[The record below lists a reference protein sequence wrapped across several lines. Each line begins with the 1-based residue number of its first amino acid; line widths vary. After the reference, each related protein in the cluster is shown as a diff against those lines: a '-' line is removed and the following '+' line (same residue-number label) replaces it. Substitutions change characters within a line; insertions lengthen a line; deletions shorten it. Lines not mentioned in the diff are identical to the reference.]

1 MKLAFCDAN
10 ETDVHFLFV
19 CLFLLRFRY
28 VHPGDKNDIAA
39 QVRMA
44 AQCCKLTDKLIGQ
57 CDFLWTVPNRLID
70 QARKMNGKTL
80 NGRRQTRK
88 VKSLATSM
96 LSDTSASS
104 DTFRINSNHVHKIV
118 V

>member
-1 MKLAFCDAN
+1 MHLPKLFTHC
-10 ETDVHFLFV
+10 FFS
-19 CLFLLRFRY
+19 RY
-28 VHPGDKNDIAA
+28 VHPADKNDIGA

-57 CDFLWTVPNRLID
+57 CDSLWTVPSRLIE
-70 QARKMNGKTL
+70 QAKKMNSKTL
-80 NGRRQTRK
+80 NGRRQARK
-88 VKSLATSM
+88 VIKSMATSM

-104 DTFRINSNHVHKIV
+104 DNFRINSNHVHKIV

>member
-1 MKLAFCDAN
+1 MVDLTEFSPVSGIC
-10 ETDVHFLFV
+10 V
-19 CLFLLRFRY
+19 CVCVTIRY
-28 VHPGDKNDIAA
+28 VHPADKNDIGA

-57 CDFLWTVPNRLID
+57 CDFLWTVPSRLIE
-70 QARKMNGKTL
+70 QAKKMNAKTL

-88 VKSLATSM
+88 VKSMAAM

-104 DTFRINSNHVHKIV
+104 DTFRINSNHVQKIV